1 MKAFIISTLISLAIT
16 AVWYIL
22 EYRQFGELQWGRQC
36 DEVVFLLYFIALCV
50 GFSKW

>member
-1 MKAFIISTLISLAIT
+1 MKTLIISTLISLAIT
-16 AVWYIL
+16 AIWYIL
-22 EYRQFGELQWGRQC
+22 EYQQFGELQWGRQC

>member
-22 EYRQFGELQWGRQC
+22 EYKQFGELQWGRQC